1 MDILDDAINFA
12 VQAHSGIVRKASGMP
27 YILHPLEVTAIAGT
41 MTYDREVLAAA
52 VLHDTVED
60 AGISIEEIRERFG
73 ERVAFLVAAETEDK
87 MREMSPSESWRM
99 RKESS
104 LRMLEEENDV
114 YAMIICLGDKL
125 SNLRTISGDYDQI
138 GDQLWQRFKAPNG
151 KEDMAWYY
159 RTLAKSLCELAGTP
173 PYEEYLQLLDK
184 IFPVDGTSGR

>member
-60 AGISIEEIRERFG
+60 AGISIDEIRERFG

-125 SNLRTISGDYDQI
+125 SNMRSFDRGIRERGEKFWEAFNQKDPEQH
-138 GDQLWQRFKAPNG
+138 F
-151 KEDMAWYY
+151 WYY
-159 RTLAKSLCELAGTP
+159 STVARILSKLRDYPA
-173 PYEEYLQLLDK
+173 YEEYVALTEK
-184 IFPVDGTSGR
+184 VFGRRIEL